1 MRKNLVLTG
10 MMGSGKSTIGRELSK
25 KLTLK
30 FFDID
35 KLIEKREKMPI
46 RKIFTAKGEKYFR
59 RLEQRTCLK
68 ILKKSNCVIALGGGS
83 FINPTIRKA
92 ISEKSVSF
100 HLDISL
106 NNLKKEI
113 LISKKGL

>member
-35 KLIEKREKMPI
+35 KLIEKREKCQ
-46 RKIFTAKGEKYFR
+46 F
-59 RLEQRTCLK
+59 
-68 ILKKSNCVIALGGGS
+68 
-83 FINPTIRKA
+83 
-92 ISEKSVSF
+92 EKSLLLREKSI
-100 HLDISL
+100 LEGSS
-106 NNLKKEI
+106 KE
-113 LISKKGL
+113 LA